1 MRVLL
6 TAFATTLAV
15 ASAAPIAEAHH
26 CHHNCDVGKIH
37 HATGKSHHGPR
48 PLGYHR
54 KGPVAGPGFRFA
66 TYRGDP
72 FAHDDYYDGN
82 NCYYLHHKDFCYPRT
97 RWRMSFDDCMRTL
110 GGDLCV
116 R

>member
-6 TAFATTLAV
+6 IATAASLAI
-15 ASAAPIAEAHH
+15 ASAVPIAEAHGWH
-26 CHHNCDVGKIH
+26 RH